1 MSKVIKLS
9 AVIVITIFFSLIF
22 LPAQLYWKLLDGQAL
37 GLEYVSAS
45 GSILNSE
52 FTGVTLNGQWLGNVT
67 VQPKWSSLLLII
79 NHPSVHILIE
89 KKYSRTHAYE
99 NIDVSIY
106 NLELFEGVSTT
117 GDIGVYINRLELMG
131 SACLIEGVSIDT
143 DDFMLRALG
152 VSRSPTLILSNY
164 TCGPDNFFIELDV
177 MDQDV
182 LMGNITFELNDLQ
195 SAVISFSLDSGYVS
209 ELLSFQIDLPPIE
222 FTINF

>member
-22 LPAQLYWKLLDGQAL
+22 LPAQLYWKLLDGQGL

-89 KKYSRTHAYE
+89 KKYSR
-99 NIDVSIY
+99 I
-106 NLELFEGVSTT
+106 
-117 GDIGVYINRLELMG
+117 
-131 SACLIEGVSIDT
+131 LI
-143 DDFMLRALG
+143 
-152 VSRSPTLILSNY
+152 
-164 TCGPDNFFIELDV
+164 FF
-177 MDQDV
+177 
-182 LMGNITFELNDLQ
+182 F
-195 SAVISFSLDSGYVS
+195 
-209 ELLSFQIDLPPIE
+209 
-222 FTINF
+222 